1 MALYYDLPVYR
12 EVYRLRMLLFE
23 RINGPVLLLSAGD
36 DRMWPSARLC
46 RFVEERLT
54 RHRFA
59 HAVIHHSYPE
69 AGHIFPTPYVPT
81 TNTTLVDTPGG
92 EAKIAFGG
100 TAEANYR
107 AGVAAWHRTL
117 EFLQSHV

>member
-1 MALYYDLPVYR
+1 MGRCSCCRPGTTGCGRAR
-12 EVYRLRMLLFE
+12 AFRRL
-23 RINGPVLLLSAGD
+23 
-36 DRMWPSARLC
+36 
-46 RFVEERLT
+46 VEERLA

-59 HAVIHHSYPE
+59 HAVIHHSYPG

-92 EAKIAFGG
+92 EAKIAFGV

-107 AGVAAWHRTL
+107 GGVAAWHRTL
-117 EFLQSHV
+117 

>member
-1 MALYYDLPVYR
+1 
-12 EVYRLRMLLFE
+12 
-23 RINGPVLLLSAGD
+23 
-36 DRMWPSARLC
+36 
-46 RFVEERLT
+46 
-54 RHRFA
+54 
-59 HAVIHHSYPE
+59 
-69 AGHIFPTPYVPT
+69 
-81 TNTTLVDTPGG
+81 LVDTPGG